1 MLPALALGV
10 GVAGAAASWWNRRD
24 QARQQRAETREQVR
38 RFELDAARTVG
49 LARARGAASGVEF
62 ESRSLQD
69 HLSAMTEEF
78 RRQALWMRETGYRSA
93 SITDEA
99 AGFGLV
105 ADLGSSVIG
114 LGNANNWWR
123 RPPGSAS

>member
-1 MLPALALGV
+1 MFPALALGV

-24 QARQQRAETREQVR
+24 QADLQRAETREAVR
-38 RFELDAARTVG
+38 RFERDAARTVG

-78 RRQALWMRETGYRSA
+78 RRQAQWMRESGYRGA
-93 SITDEA
+93 ATTDRA

-105 ADLGSSVIG
+105 ADLGSSLIG
-114 LGNANNWWR
+114 FGNANNWWR
-123 RPPGSAS
+123 RPPGSAA